1 MDSYSPGLSDVVEI
15 IMLDVAISMTNMI
28 SLQCFFFNCKDGFCL
43 SVLIGEICFVAFQFN
58 EF

>member
-28 SLQCFFFNCKDGFCL
+28 SLQCFF
-43 SVLIGEICFVAFQFN
+43 LIAKTACV
-58 EF
+58 